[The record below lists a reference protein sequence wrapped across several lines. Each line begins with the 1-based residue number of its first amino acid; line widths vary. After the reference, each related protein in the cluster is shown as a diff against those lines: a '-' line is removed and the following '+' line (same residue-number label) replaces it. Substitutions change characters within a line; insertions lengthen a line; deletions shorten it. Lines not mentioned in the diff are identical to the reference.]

1 MTETTRQGE
10 ALRAQLNAETAQMPW
25 TELQRFFAAG
35 TVIVVSEVLDLIDVA
50 ASIASDD
57 KHAVAQWMDRGLVGK
72 ASDAQAS
79 TWLAADAVLWTVV
92 VKPWILVQQQG
103 TGRRQRDD
111 AGKPEPVH

>member
-1 MTETTRQGE
+1 MTETTRQSE

-35 TVIVVSEVLDLIDVA
+35 AVIAVSDALDLVDVA

-57 KHAVAQWMDRGLVGK
+57 KHAVAQWMDKGLLGK

-79 TWLAADAVLWTVV
+79 AWLAADAILWTVV
-92 VKPWILVQQQG
+92 VKPWILVQPQG
-103 TGRRQRDD
+103 AVQRQRDD
-111 AGKPEPVH
+111 AGKPGSVH

>member
-1 MTETTRQGE
+1 MTETTRQSE
-10 ALRAQLNAETAQMPW
+10 ALRVQLNAETAQMPW

-35 TVIVVSEVLDLIDVA
+35 TVIAVSEALDLIDVA

-57 KHAVAQWMDRGLVGK
+57 KHAVAQWMDRGLLGK

-79 TWLAADAVLWTVV
+79 TWLATDAVLWTVV

-103 TGRRQRDD
+103 AGRREQNNT
-111 AGKPEPVH
+111 GKPGLVH

>member
-1 MTETTRQGE
+1 MTDTTHEGA
-10 ALRAQLNAETAQMPW
+10 ALRARLNAEAAQMPW

-35 TVIVVSEVLDLIDVA
+35 TVIAVSDVLDLIDVA

-57 KHAVAQWMDRGLVGK
+57 KHAVVQWMEKGLLGK

-79 TWLAADAVLWTVV
+79 TWLATDAVLWTVV

-103 TGRRQRDD
+103 TGRRQQNNT
-111 AGKPEPVH
+111 GKPGSLH